1 MARNHRSVALTSTVF
16 MTLAAAAAGAQD
28 QTAHAAAPAVGGIE
42 EVVVTARKREESAQD
57 VPVAVA
63 AISAAQIE
71 RYDLTSLERVAA
83 SIPQLTVGRNST
95 GSGANI
101 TLRGIGSTPTS
112 IGIEQSVATVV
123 RAQFPRGQGRPEAQ
137 VIVTPQPSTNMVIVS
152 ALGDDQPTVQS
163 LIRLRIATILRIEAD
178 ADGRRDMQHVAIDIE
193 RLAGHPDQAAGQFD
207 QRLFAIQLVDEDDE
221 LVAAQPEQALRRPHL
236 HRQPA

>member
-123 RAQFPRGQGRPEAQ
+123 DSVYYGQGRIINEGFFD
-137 VIVTPQPSTNMVIVS
+137 
-152 ALGDDQPTVQS
+152 ALPVD
-163 LIRLRIATILRIEAD
+163 E
-178 ADGRRDMQHVAIDIE
+178 
-193 RLAGHPDQAAGQFD
+193 LAAWDAAG
-207 QRLFAIQLVDEDDE
+207 
-221 LVAAQPEQALRRPHL
+221 
-236 HRQPA
+236 